1 MKHNLYPKL
10 AWTGICK
17 NSRLYLPYILTCIG
31 MVMMFYIVSF
41 LSSSEYLA
49 SCKGGKDMQMILE
62 LGCGVIGFFA
72 AIFLFYTNS
81 FLMRRRK
88 KEFGLYNIL
97 GMGKWNI
104 ARVLLWE
111 TFMIAVISIVI
122 GSVGGIL
129 LSKVAELCMINILG
143 AEALFFMRVDTAS
156 IGNTV
161 VLFSIIFVLILLN
174 ALRQLHFA
182 NPIELLHS
190 ENTGERPPRANWI
203 FAILGAGIL
212 GGAYYL
218 AVTLENPLEVIMLFF
233 VAVIMVIVATY
244 LLFIAG
250 SVTICKALQKNK
262 KYYYRTNHF
271 VSVSSMVYRMKRN
284 GAGLAS
290 ICILCTMVL
299 VMVSSTVCLYVGKE
313 ESMRERYP
321 RDINLKANYTKLKT
335 YSTDAK
341 AISKAKKEIEI
352 IKGIID
358 KTLSEYQQTGENWMN
373 YRRMET
379 AAMEKDGV
387 FRTEDPG
394 IYGSGMGKAWQI
406 YLIPLE
412 DYNRLMGEN
421 EELSGREVLLYT
433 TRKSYKREEI
443 IIGGREPFVV
453 KKNVDFVDDGEA
465 AMLSVP
471 SMFIVVADFDRV
483 VREFEELVN
492 YAGDPVCTVQW
503 IYAFDLAL
511 EDEEQVEIHNAIW
524 QNIRD
529 FQTSTPEASIY
540 YSMQME
546 GAAKERASF
555 YALFGGLFFLGILLG
570 IVFVFA
576 AVLIM
581 YYKQVSEG
589 YEDQARFEI
598 MQKVGMTKKE
608 IRKSVNSQVITVFF
622 LPLVAAGM
630 HLSFAFPMVQ
640 KCLLLFGLVD
650 VKLLV
655 LVTLICFLVFAILY
669 VLAYRITSHSYYS
682 IVSGG
687 RES

>member
-10 AWTGICK
+10 AWTGIRK

-31 MVMMFYIVSF
+31 MAMMFYIVSF

-49 SCKGGKDMQMILE
+49 SRRGGKDMQMVLE

-111 TFMIAVISIVI
+111 TFMIAGISIFV
-122 GSVGGIL
+122 GSLGGIL

-143 AEALFFMRVDTAS
+143 AEAMFFMRVDTAS
-156 IGNTV
+156 IANTAI
-161 VLFSIIFVLILLN
+161 LFVIIFVLILIN

-203 FAILGAGIL
+203 FAVLGAGLL

-233 VAVIMVIVATY
+233 VAVLMVIAATY
-244 LLFIAG
+244 LLFVAG
-250 SVTICKALQKNK
+250 SVTICKTLQKNK
-262 KYYYRTNHF
+262 RYYYRTNHF

-299 VMVSSTVCLYVGKE
+299 VMVSSTVCLYMGKE
-313 ESMRERYP
+313 ESIRGRYP
-321 RDINLKANYTKLKT
+321 RDINLRANYTNLKT
-335 YSTDAK
+335 YSNDAK
-341 AISKAKKEIEI
+341 TLSKAKKEVEM
-352 IKGIID
+352 IKGIIAE
-358 KTLSEYQQTGENWMN
+358 TLSKYQQTGENWMN
-373 YRRMET
+373 YRRIET
-379 AAMEKDGV
+379 AAMEEDGV

-394 IYGSGMGKAWQI
+394 IYGSGMGRVWQM

-412 DYNRLMGEN
+412 DYNCLMGEK

-433 TRKSYKREEI
+433 TRKSYNKGEI
-443 IIGGREPFVV
+443 ILGGHEPFIV

-465 AMLSVP
+465 NMQMVP
-471 SMFIVVADFDRV
+471 SMFIVVADFDSAV
-483 VREFEELVN
+483 KEFEGLIN
-492 YAGDPVCTVQW
+492 YAGDLVCTVHW
-503 IYAFDLAL
+503 IYAFDLAAD
-511 EDEEQVEIHNAIW
+511 DEKQVEIHNAIW
-524 QNIRD
+524 KNIRD

-546 GAAKERASF
+546 GAAKERATF

-622 LPLVAAGM
+622 LPLAAAGM
-630 HLSFAFPMVQ
+630 HLTFAFPMVQ
-640 KCLLLFGLVD
+640 KCLILFGLTD
-650 VKLLV
+650 GKFLA
-655 LVTLICFLVFAILY
+655 LVTLICFLVFALLY
-669 VLAYRITSHSYYS
+669 VLAYRVTSHSYYS

>member
-10 AWTGICK
+10 AWTGIRK

-111 TFMIAVISIVI
+111 TFMIAVISIVV

-161 VLFSIIFVLILLN
+161 ILFSIIFVLILLN

-321 RDINLKANYTKLKT
+321 RDINLRAGYKEVN
-335 YSTDAK
+335 
-341 AISKAKKEIEI
+341 AISDKEIKTI
-352 IKGIID
+352 QGIVAE
-358 KTLSEYQQTGENWMN
+358 TLSEYQ
-373 YRRMET
+373 
-379 AAMEKDGV
+379 
-387 FRTEDPG
+387 RTE
-394 IYGSGMGKAWQI
+394 
-406 YLIPLE
+406 E
-412 DYNRLMGEN
+412 NRM
-421 EELSGREVLLYT
+421 
-433 TRKSYKREEI
+433 
-443 IIGGREPFVV
+443 
-453 KKNVDFVDDGEA
+453 D
-465 AMLSVP
+465 
-471 SMFIVVADFDRV
+471 
-483 VREFEELVN
+483 
-492 YAGDPVCTVQW
+492 
-503 IYAFDLAL
+503 
-511 EDEEQVEIHNAIW
+511 
-524 QNIRD
+524 
-529 FQTSTPEASIY
+529 
-540 YSMQME
+540 
-546 GAAKERASF
+546 
-555 YALFGGLFFLGILLG
+555 
-570 IVFVFA
+570 
-576 AVLIM
+576 
-581 YYKQVSEG
+581 
-589 YEDQARFEI
+589 
-598 MQKVGMTKKE
+598 
-608 IRKSVNSQVITVFF
+608 
-622 LPLVAAGM
+622 
-630 HLSFAFPMVQ
+630 
-640 KCLLLFGLVD
+640 
-650 VKLLV
+650 
-655 LVTLICFLVFAILY
+655 
-669 VLAYRITSHSYYS
+669 
-682 IVSGG
+682 
-687 RES
+687 

>member
-10 AWTGICK
+10 AWTGIRK

-49 SCKGGKDMQMILE
+49 SCKGGKDMQTVLE

-111 TFMIAVISIVI
+111 TFMIAGISIVF
-122 GSVGGIL
+122 GSIGGIL

-143 AEALFFMRVDTAS
+143 AEAMFFMRVDTKS
-156 IGNTV
+156 IANTAI
-161 VLFSIIFVLILLN
+161 LFAIIFVLILIN

-203 FAILGAGIL
+203 FAVLGAGLL

-262 KYYYRTNHF
+262 RYYYRTNHF

-284 GAGLAS
+284 GAGLAN

-321 RDINLKANYTKLKT
+321 RDINLKAYYNLK
-335 YSTDAK
+335 DD
-341 AISKAKKEIEI
+341 SKNTEVLFKSGEEVKVIQ
-352 IKGIID
+352 GIVD
-358 KTLSEYQQTGENWMN
+358 ETLSKYQQTGENWMD
-373 YRRMET
+373 YKRIET
-379 AAMEKDGV
+379 AAVERDGV

-394 IYGSGMGKAWQI
+394 VYGSDIGKVWQI

-433 TRKSYKREEI
+433 TKKSYNKQEI
-443 IIGGREPFVV
+443 VFGGHKPFTV
-453 KKNVDFVDDGEA
+453 KKNVDFVDDGEST
-465 AMLSVP
+465 MLIVP
-471 SMFIVVADFDRV
+471 SMFIVVSDFDEMV
-483 VREFEELVN
+483 KEFEGLIN
-492 YAGDPVCTVQW
+492 YAGDPACSVHW
-503 IYAFDLAL
+503 IYAFDLAAD
-511 EDEEQVEIHNAIW
+511 DEEQVEIHNAIW
-524 QNIRD
+524 KKIRNYRESGGED
-529 FQTSTPEASIY
+529 SVFA
-540 YSMQME
+540 SMQME
-546 GAAKERASF
+546 GAARERATF

-581 YYKQVSEG
+581 YYKQISEG

-598 MQKVGMTKKE
+598 MQKVGMTKQE

-622 LPLVAAGM
+622 LPLAAAGI
-630 HLSFAFPMVQ
+630 HLIFAFPMVQ

-650 VKLLV
+650 RRLLV
-655 LVTLICFLVFAILY
+655 LVTFICFLVFAVLY
-669 VLAYRITSHSYYS
+669 VLAYRVTSHSYYS